1 VSGPAAIATELEVIV
16 SDVWHWRVSDERIGG
31 YLSAAHAVR
40 AQGATVL
47 IDPLGLAREALE
59 PLGEI
64 SAIVVSAGTHQ
75 RWTWRY
81 RRELGAQVWAPAL
94 SETLE
99 EEPDRRYGD
108 GDRLPG
114 GLLAIFTPGA
124 GTTQHSLLHE
134 GDPSVI
140 FTPDLFS
147 HLPGETLAFVPAEYM
162 HDPQEARLSA
172 ERLLGLDFSVLC
184 TGHGVPV
191 LEDPHGAIARALAA

>member
-1 VSGPAAIATELEVIV
+1 VSGPAAIATELEVVV

-124 GTTQHSLLHE
+124 GTTQHSLLLPRD
-134 GDPSVI
+134 GGVL
-140 FTPDLFS
+140 FTPDLFVRS
-147 HLPGETLAFVPAEYM
+147 REGPLEFVPAEYM
-162 HDPQEARLSA
+162 HDADEARRTA
-172 ERLLGLDFSVLC
+172 ERLLELDFGVLC
-184 TGHGVPV
+184 SGHGAPLVG
-191 LEDPHGAIARALAA
+191 DAKQALRDALT